1 MKQSNQTDGLIA
13 RLKELGCE
21 TDRETVQGF
30 LSERGVGSGDVDDN
44 LLFEMV
50 DVLAKQPSAIAKSE
64 QGPISTK
71 PRKGQGRGKITRS
84 GNQILDAQIEQAR
97 SVVSGISGVAAE
109 VWAAVP
115 AAIDAEID
123 IQLEGQ
129 APRIQQATDQRI
141 ADQQAAISKV
151 IFDSRSR
158 ANEFLSRYGGVA

>member
-1 MKQSNQTDGLIA
+1 MTDLV
-13 RLKELGCE
+13 K
-21 TDRETVQGF
+21 
-30 LSERGVGSGDVDDN
+30 
-44 LLFEMV
+44 
-50 DVLAKQPSAIAKSE
+50 
-64 QGPISTK
+64 QGPQPPEQVRPERKTK
-71 PRKGQGRGKITRS
+71 PREGRGKITQS

-141 ADQQAAISKV
+141 ADQQAAISEV
-151 IFDSRSR
+151 ISDSRNK
-158 ANEFLSRYGGVA
+158 ANEFLNRYGVA

>member
-1 MKQSNQTDGLIA
+1 MTDLV
-13 RLKELGCE
+13 K
-21 TDRETVQGF
+21 
-30 LSERGVGSGDVDDN
+30 
-44 LLFEMV
+44 
-50 DVLAKQPSAIAKSE
+50 
-64 QGPISTK
+64 QGPQPPEQVRPERKTK
-71 PRKGQGRGKITRS
+71 PREGRGKITES

-141 ADQQAAISKV
+141 VDQQAAISDV
-151 IFDSRSR
+151 IAESRGK
-158 ANEFLSRYGGVA
+158 ANEFLSRYGVA